1 MTTESTFT
9 STLPLRSFRRAH
21 AASAA
26 RSPVR
31 GDGPGLCP
39 RPRPGR
45 GGALAHR
52 PGALPGRL
60 AGRPAGLVDRRRGRG
75 PALAHRAVGGRGHQ
89 PPPAAGRAAGRHRG
103 GGPIRGHARPAA
115 RAPGRHPGHPG
126 RARQRPGGPHR
137 GRRLIRRRRH
147 TRSAPAANTR
157 MLVVRARRAGA
168 SAGSGHN
175 STVRPR
181 PPKTTSPP
189 LVARPAGGTTS
200 GPIASP
206 AREQESW
213 LGAVRTAVDQAHLRS
228 DAVAGLNTLADSLAS
243 YADWHGPAVAR
254 PPWAVLMASAGRSR
268 SWVGRRLAWLREHGL
283 LVIAEH
289 GLANRPAAYLLTIPT
304 ASRRQHGGWDVGQT
318 GV

>member
-1 MTTESTFT
+1 
-9 STLPLRSFRRAH
+9 
-21 AASAA
+21 
-26 RSPVR
+26 
-31 GDGPGLCP
+31 
-39 RPRPGR
+39 
-45 GGALAHR
+45 
-52 PGALPGRL
+52 
-60 AGRPAGLVDRRRGRG
+60 
-75 PALAHRAVGGRGHQ
+75 
-89 PPPAAGRAAGRHRG
+89 
-103 GGPIRGHARPAA
+103 
-115 RAPGRHPGHPG
+115 
-126 RARQRPGGPHR
+126 
-137 GRRLIRRRRH
+137 
-147 TRSAPAANTR
+147 

-168 SAGSGHN
+168 NAGSGHN

-189 LVARPAGGTTS
+189 LVRRPAGGTTS
-200 GPIASP
+200 GPIASS

-254 PPWAVLMASAGRSR
+254 PPWAVLMAGAGRSR

-304 ASRRQHGGWDVGQT
+304 RPRRDDSTAAGTWGKPECEQASLEGVRARHDRRLAISGDPEGDPTSAGQVT
-318 GV
+318 ECRSRCEAMLCEHNAKRPAGLCRPTSPDSRGSVAKGLRVDK

>member
-1 MTTESTFT
+1 MPPTTPQTGRRTGTPPRCT
-9 STLPLRSFRRAH
+9 SRPAGRGPGWAGGPMPP
-21 AASAA
+21 A
-26 RSPVR
+26 RS
-31 GDGPGLCP
+31 GPRTP
-39 RPRPGR
+39 RSWRPRPPR
-45 GGALAHR
+45 TAGGW
-52 PGALPGRL
+52 PGSGP
-60 AGRPAGLVDRRRGRG
+60 PPRRRPDPRPHPPSGASTWLPSG
-75 PALAHRAVGGRGHQ
+75 PPWPSA
-89 PPPAAGRAAGRHRG
+89 PAAGW
-103 GGPIRGHARPAA
+103 PPPRPPADPP
-115 RAPGRHPGHPG
+115 AP
-126 RARQRPGGPHR
+126 PH
-137 GRRLIRRRRH
+137 G
-147 TRSAPAANTR
+147 RSATVANTR

-168 SAGSGHN
+168 NAGSGHN

-189 LVARPAGGTTS
+189 LVRRPAGGTTS
-200 GPIASP
+200 GPIASS

-254 PPWAVLMASAGRSR
+254 PPWAVLMAGAGRSR

-283 LVIAEH
+283 LVIVEH

-304 ASRRQHGGWDVGQT
+304 ASPRRQHGGWDVGQT

>member
-1 MTTESTFT
+1 M
-9 STLPLRSFRRAH
+9 
-21 AASAA
+21 
-26 RSPVR
+26 
-31 GDGPGLCP
+31 C
-39 RPRPGR
+39 
-45 GGALAHR
+45 
-52 PGALPGRL
+52 
-60 AGRPAGLVDRRRGRG
+60 
-75 PALAHRAVGGRGHQ
+75 
-89 PPPAAGRAAGRHRG
+89 
-103 GGPIRGHARPAA
+103 IRDS
-115 RAPGRHPGHPG
+115 PG

-147 TRSAPAANTR
+147 TRSATAANTR

-189 LVARPAGGTTS
+189 LVRRPAGGTTS

-254 PPWAVLMASAGRSR
+254 PPLGGTD
-268 SWVGRRLAWLREHGL
+268 GRRRPQPQLGGPQA
-283 LVIAEH
+283 
-289 GLANRPAAYLLTIPT
+289 GLAARARATRD
-304 ASRRQHGGWDVGQT
+304 RRAWSG
-318 GV
+318 